1 MTPIDRRQAAPKP
14 RIAALLLALAVAGPA
29 AGQLPAP
36 QDAPAEPPP
45 PAQQGAAAGPA
56 ESPLAPLAWLY
67 GCWRGNVNQREFREQ
82 WMPLRGGMMVGMSHT
97 VIGPRTQGFEFLR
110 LEARADGV
118 WYVASP
124 PGKEETAFKLTGEE
138 KDQDD
143 VVFTFSRPGSEF
155 PQRILYRRATRGWLY
170 AHVEGTLRS
179 GERKVI
185 YPMRRIDCETGEQL
199 DR

>member
-1 MTPIDRRQAAPKP
+1 MNPIARSKTIPTVLVAG
-14 RIAALLLALAVAGPA
+14 LALAFALGTPA
-29 AGQLPAP
+29 AAQMPP
-36 QDAPAEPPP
+36 QDAPADPQP
-45 PAQQGAAAGPA
+45 PAVQGSLASPA
-56 ESPLAPLAWLY
+56 EDPLAPLAWLH

-82 WMPLRGGMMVGMSHT
+82 WMPLRGGMMVGASHT
-97 VIGPRTQGFEFLR
+97 VVGQRTQGFEFLR
-110 LEARADGV
+110 LESRPDGT

-143 VVFTFSRPGSEF
+143 VLFTFTRTGSEF

-170 AHVEGTLRS
+170 AHVEGTLR
-179 GERKVI
+179 GNERKVI
-185 YPMRRIDCETGEQL
+185 YPMRRIDCETGEQI